1 MYSRVLVI
9 LRVPFFK
16 MKRPDI
22 VPILLAAGS
31 SDRLGFPKP
40 LARFGN
46 RTALE
51 IAVANCAG
59 LARPIVVLGSDA
71 SEIQK
76 SVPRGVQMVINRR
89 WKRGQLSSLLAG
101 LRKVPR
107 SAAFLIYPVDHP
119 LVTREIVEQIAH
131 AFEKRPAGKAI
142 VMPKFRRYPGHPVIC
157 AAEIRGE
164 LKRARTAREVIYR
177 DKRRVQFV
185 YVATSVICRD
195 FSDPAS
201 YLACL
206 QRFPRG

>member
-1 MYSRVLVI
+1 
-9 LRVPFFK
+9 
-16 MKRPDI
+16 MKRPNI

-31 SDRLGFPKP
+31 SDQLGFPKP
-40 LARFGN
+40 LARFGH

-51 IAVANCAG
+51 IAMKNCAG
-59 LARPIVVLGSDA
+59 LARPIVVLGSNADA
-71 SEIQK
+71 IQK
-76 SVPRGVQMVINRR
+76 SMLRGARVVINRR

-101 LRKVPR
+101 LRRVPR
-107 SAAFLIYPVDHP
+107 GAAFLIYPVDHP

-131 AFEKRPAGKAI
+131 AFEERPKGKAI
-142 VMPKFRRYPGHPVIC
+142 IMPKFRRYHGHPVIC

-177 DKRRVQFV
+177 DMRRVQFV

-206 QRFPRG
+206 QRFPLR